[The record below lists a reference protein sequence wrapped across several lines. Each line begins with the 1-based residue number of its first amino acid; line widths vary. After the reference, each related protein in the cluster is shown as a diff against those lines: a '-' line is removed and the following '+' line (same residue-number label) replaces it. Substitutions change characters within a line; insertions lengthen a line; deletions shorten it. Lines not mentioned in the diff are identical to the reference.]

1 MEKRSDMK
9 YDDAT
14 GEFVEAPPSFGAVE
28 ETDLT
33 DPAGRINF
41 HVGMA
46 RRHGR
51 MAFAHIIL
59 AGWELSKQKD
69 MLGYGRWSAWCKREL
84 AISQDTADRY
94 IMFFAKTVGAV
105 RAARQIPFAKRVT
118 RAELEEATGGLE
130 EKSVTRAMVDLGIV
144 RRTERWGG
152 RREGAGS
159 VDIRSEPLVSRAQI
173 YTNTVNFQ
181 QEENRH
187 DETL

>member
-130 EKSVTRAMVDLGIV
+130 EKSVTRAMLDLGIV
-144 RRTERWGG
+144 VTPGSGFGESA
-152 RREGAGS
+152 EGY
-159 VDIRSEPLVSRAQI
+159 VRM
-173 YTNTVNFQ
+173 TVTQ
-181 QEENRH
+181 PVPRIKEALDRMKK
-187 DETL
+187 LKL